1 MPHNII
7 NYLLGVRSQLL
18 AEHAR
23 DHTLRFAS
31 KSPFFRKYFGND
43 TASAEVVGHFENVV
57 DADKSSI
64 LFLCD
69 DLDDKCKMMAGLV
82 IEVPT
87 IATQTIICDLSFVTR
102 RYLTQLCSSGYTVSK
117 SKTNIFGQVT
127 CYTDSGT

>member
-1 MPHNII
+1 M
-7 NYLLGVRSQLL
+7 LRSLVIL
-18 AEHAR
+18 
-23 DHTLRFAS
+23 
-31 KSPFFRKYFGND
+31 K
-43 TASAEVVGHFENVV
+43 NVV

-82 IEVPT
+82 IGEVPT
-87 IATQTIICDLSFVTR
+87 IVIKLLFVT
-102 RYLTQLCSSGYTVSK
+102 YLCYQKILIPTMLGGYTVSK